1 MNKKEFITA
10 VAGYVDK
17 YASAYGILV
26 HSSVIA
32 QAILESGWGKSTLA
46 AKYHN
51 YFGLKCGTKWKGGS
65 VNLSTKEEYT
75 PGTLT
80 SIRDNFR
87 TYSSM
92 EEGVK
97 GYFEFIQLSR
107 YQNLKGITDPRKY
120 METIR
125 EDGFATSSDYVKNC
139 MALVEQYELRKYD
152 NAKERVTMAKTAA
165 TLIAQ
170 AKAWVG
176 CREADGSHK
185 KIIDTYNAHRPLAR
199 NYSVKYTDAWCA
211 TFVSACAIKTGMTDI
226 IPTECGC
233 GQMIALFQK
242 LGEWDENDAR
252 VPRPG
257 DIVFYDWDDSGKGD
271 NTGWPDHVGIVE
283 KVSGSTI
290 TVIEGNKGN
299 AVGRRTLQVNGK
311 YIRGYGVP
319 KYNSGS
325 SQNTSSG
332 NAGGSS
338 SSGGINKTPK
348 WVGKV
353 TASSLN
359 VRKWA
364 GKEYGRIKSYPYLY
378 RGNLVDVCDT
388 VKAADGK
395 AWYYIRIAGKYYG
408 FVSSDYIVKA

>member
-1 MNKKEFITA
+1 
-10 VAGYVDK
+10 
-17 YASAYGILV
+17 
-26 HSSVIA
+26 
-32 QAILESGWGKSTLA
+32 
-46 AKYHN
+46 
-51 YFGLKCGTKWKGGS
+51 
-65 VNLSTKEEYT
+65 
-75 PGTLT
+75 
-80 SIRDNFR
+80 
-87 TYSSM
+87 
-92 EEGVK
+92 
-97 GYFEFIQLSR
+97 
-107 YQNLKGITDPRKY
+107 
-120 METIR
+120 
-125 EDGFATSSDYVKNC
+125 
-139 MALVEQYELRKYD
+139 
-152 NAKERVTMAKTAA
+152 MAKTAA
-165 TLIAQ
+165 ILIAQ

-388 VKAADGK
+388 VKASDGK

>member
-1 MNKKEFITA
+1 
-10 VAGYVDK
+10 
-17 YASAYGILV
+17 
-26 HSSVIA
+26 
-32 QAILESGWGKSTLA
+32 
-46 AKYHN
+46 
-51 YFGLKCGTKWKGGS
+51 
-65 VNLSTKEEYT
+65 
-75 PGTLT
+75 
-80 SIRDNFR
+80 
-87 TYSSM
+87 
-92 EEGVK
+92 
-97 GYFEFIQLSR
+97 
-107 YQNLKGITDPRKY
+107 
-120 METIR
+120 
-125 EDGFATSSDYVKNC
+125 
-139 MALVEQYELRKYD
+139 
-152 NAKERVTMAKTAA
+152 MAKTAA

-185 KIIDTYNAHRPLAR
+185 KIIDTYNVHRPLAR

>member
-46 AKYHN
+46 VEYHN

-75 PGTLT
+75 PETLT

-120 METIR
+120 LETIR

-152 NAKERVTMAKTAA
+152 NAKERETMAKTAA

-170 AKAWVG
+170 AKAW
-176 CREADGSHK
+176 
-185 KIIDTYNAHRPLAR
+185 LAGHTEVTSTDLLVLR
-199 NYSVKYTDAWCA
+199 NYFWQQPSDRE
-211 TFVSACAIKTGMTDI
+211 FVTGTLERLCVNPM
-226 IPTECGC
+226 
-233 GQMIALFQK
+233 Q
-242 LGEWDENDAR
+242 
-252 VPRPG
+252 
-257 DIVFYDWDDSGKGD
+257 
-271 NTGWPDHVGIVE
+271 E
-283 KVSGSTI
+283 KVSDFLAMAQDAKDDFDSACGAA
-290 TVIEGNKGN
+290 E
-299 AVGRRTLQVNGK
+299 
-311 YIRGYGVP
+311 
-319 KYNSGS
+319 
-325 SQNTSSG
+325 
-332 NAGGSS
+332 
-338 SSGGINKTPK
+338 
-348 WVGKV
+348 
-353 TASSLN
+353 N
-359 VRKWA
+359 VRTKQA
-364 GKEYGRIKSYPYLY
+364 ALRKFRGELVRLYQMQTEMAANVASNSEKALTDGLLSELERIS
-378 RGNLVDVCDT
+378 
-388 VKAADGK
+388 KAAHE
-395 AWYYIRIAGKYYG
+395 AIG
-408 FVSSDYIVKA
+408 FTYTPLEQLAALQ